1 MASLEEY
8 YGRIFADENLSSM
21 LNQSNRQTVGFP
33 SILGALTARFDS
45 ATYNYEP
52 NLFES
57 TRQMFANLLRKF
69 LDVET
74 ALFGNSFNLSSDE
87 QSMSDD
93 TDESE

>member
-74 ALFGNSFNLSSDE
+74 ALFGNSFNLSSDG
-87 QSMSDD
+87 QSMSD
-93 TDESE
+93 ESE